1 MSKEIVLGK
10 IIKPHGI
17 KGAVKIKSF
26 AESPESF
33 IRIKQI
39 FVDNQ
44 DGNPTRSTFNVENAG
59 GMGGKVILKLKELN
73 TREDAEALI
82 GSVIT
87 TTRDNLPETNEG
99 EYYWSDLIGLE
110 VYDAS
115 GKHFGTIKNVL
126 PTGSNDVYVVEG
138 LPDKCEERDKSKK
151 GNINKQSKNKQE
163 KNNLG
168 EILIPGTHDAVLKID
183 LSENKMIIDTNF
195 VPSLK
200 VEN

>member
-33 IRIKQI
+33 IKIKQV
-39 FVDNQ
+39 FVGNQ
-44 DGNPTRSTFNVENAG
+44 DGNSPRSTFNVEDAG
-59 GMGGKVILKLKELN
+59 GMGGKVILKLQELN
-73 TREDAEALI
+73 TRDDAEALI

-87 TTRDNLPETNEG
+87 TIRDNLPETDEG

-115 GKHFGTIKNVL
+115 GKHFGIIQNVL
-126 PTGSNDVYVVEG
+126 PTGSNDVYVVKRLSG
-138 LPDKCEERDKSKK
+138 KCEQGDKD
-151 GNINKQSKNKQE
+151 KQE
-163 KNNLG
+163 RNFD
-168 EILIPGTHDAVLKID
+168 EILIPGTHNAVLKIN
-183 LSENKMIIDTNF
+183 LSENKMIIDPNF
-195 VPSLK
+195 VPGLK
-200 VEN
+200 S